1 MATASPTMP
10 QRRTRSIRSFRAAEP
25 RYPRMRPTPK
35 SRRRVDGRAAVAL
48 DFRQTPAFNPSQ
60 GDALMDSSPAPV
72 LSTRIRALA
81 LVAATAAATTAVV
94 LPVATA
100 QAPNPAPQMVVGLPD
115 FTNLVD
121 QVGPGVVNVEA
132 EVGSRSQAADAQMP
146 DEDDIPEFFRR
157 FFGPDMPMPG
167 IGPQGPHGDAPHGV
181 SMGTGFI
188 ISGDGYVLTNHHVV
202 EGADTVR
209 VRLSDRREY
218 TAKVVGSDEQSD
230 VALLKIA
237 ANGLPTL
244 RLGDSN
250 QLRPGQ
256 WVVAIG
262 SPFGLDHSVTAG
274 IVSAVGRSNPYADQR
289 YVPFIQTDV
298 AINRGNSGGPLLNTR
313 GEVVG
318 INSQIF
324 SNSGGYMGVSFA
336 IPIDVAMSAVKQLKA
351 TGRVSRGQIGV
362 SVESITTDK
371 ARGLDLPD
379 SRGAL
384 INMVS
389 PGSPAEK
396 AGLQPGDVIRSFNG
410 TAINDS
416 SDLPPLVGAM
426 PPGTRTKLTVMRD
439 GKPRDFDITLT
450 QLDDGTARVPVPG
463 KRGPAGSM
471 SNSLGLVGE
480 ALDPDDRRQ
489 LGLKPNEGV
498 GIARVDGL
506 AARDAGLQPGDVV
519 LSVGRTSVGNP
530 AALDRQLAD
539 VKAGETVMLLVMRGN
554 ARQYV
559 AVTPRTDAR

>member
-1 MATASPTMP
+1 MSPLRPSFPHVRRGNVSMA
-10 QRRTRSIRSFRAAEP
+10 
-25 RYPRMRPTPK
+25 
-35 SRRRVDGRAAVAL
+35 
-48 DFRQTPAFNPSQ
+48 PSH
-60 GDALMDSSPAPV
+60 API
-72 LSTRIRALA
+72 LSNRLRALA
-81 LVAATAAATTAVV
+81 LVAVTAAATTVVV

-100 QAPNPAPQMVVGLPD
+100 QSPAPAPQMVVGLPD

-121 QVGPGVVNVEA
+121 QVGPGVVNIKA
-132 EVGSRSQAADAQMP
+132 QIGSGQNAQADAQAP

-157 FFGPDMPMPG
+157 FFGPGMPMPG
-167 IGPQGPHGDAPHGV
+167 PQGPQGPRGI

-188 ISGDGYVLTNHHVV
+188 ISGDGYVLTNHHVID
-202 EGADTVR
+202 GADSIT
-209 VRLSDRREY
+209 VRLSDRREF

-237 ANGLPTL
+237 ATGLPTL

-250 QLRPGQ
+250 KLRPGQ

-298 AINRGNSGGPLLNTR
+298 AINRGNSGGPLLDTR

-362 SVESITTDK
+362 SVESITADK

-384 INMVS
+384 INTVA
-389 PGSPAEK
+389 PGS
-396 AGLQPGDVIRSFNG
+396 
-410 TAINDS
+410 
-416 SDLPPLVGAM
+416 
-426 PPGTRTKLTVMRD
+426 
-439 GKPRDFDITLT
+439 
-450 QLDDGTARVPVPG
+450 
-463 KRGPAGSM
+463 
-471 SNSLGLVGE
+471 
-480 ALDPDDRRQ
+480 
-489 LGLKPNEGV
+489 
-498 GIARVDGL
+498 
-506 AARDAGLQPGDVV
+506 
-519 LSVGRTSVGNP
+519 
-530 AALDRQLAD
+530 
-539 VKAGETVMLLVMRGN
+539 
-554 ARQYV
+554 
-559 AVTPRTDAR
+559 